1 MDEKH
6 LYLMV
11 NLLLKILILVV
22 VSGIAVVVWCG
33 IKKLHQ
39 EVFGIK
45 VVFAEMTGYIKEA
58 K

>member
-33 IKKLHQ
+33 FKNCIKR
-39 EVFGIK
+39 FS
-45 VVFAEMTGYIKEA
+45 A
-58 K
+58 